1 MHAKLQRKKIITET
15 RRGLMLDAAR
25 SALAELGM
33 DGANIREIAKRAG
46 YTPGAIYSYFD
57 SKEAIFGAL
66 LAESLERLAGAMNQA
81 KAVKGQPA
89 RSLQVKSMA
98 WFGFYIANPKE
109 MDWLQYLLRDERDL
123 TAANPQWEALKVNLQ
138 QLLLPWEA
146 SLTALGLTTEDA
158 QREKAA
164 LFAQGVGLLMLHRSA
179 RLELLPVAAEALF
192 KRCVDQLI
200 TRCAPLLN
208 LADVDPGATSAPA
221 PQADMFDLH

>member
-46 YTPGAIYSYFD
+46 YTPGALYSYFD

-66 LAESLERLAGAMNQA
+66 LAESLERLAAAMNHA
-81 KAVKGQPA
+81 KVVKGQPA
-89 RSLQVKSMA
+89 RTLQAKALA
-98 WFGFYIANPKE
+98 WFGFYEANPKE
-109 MDWLQYLLRDERDL
+109 LDWLLYLLRDERDL
-123 TAANPQWEALKVNLQ
+123 AAAKPDWEPLRASLQ
-138 QLLLPWEA
+138 QLLNPWEVA
-146 SLTALGLTTEDA
+146 LAALGLSTADA

-179 RLELLPVAAEALF
+179 RLALLPVPAETLF

-200 TRCAPLLN
+200 ARCAPLLN
-208 LADVDPGATSAPA
+208 LTETDTEAAPA
-221 PQADMFDLH
+221 PQVDMFGMP